1 MPYCGCLPDLRFRF
15 QLSTRREQKETL
27 PKHTWSAEAFLE
39 EGPISGSLSGS
50 TGAIARLKDDHKQR
64 LGPQI
69 INSPMLPE
77 SIKSKDLNKRAMLLA
92 ICLQLRAHRFCR
104 SRKRS
109 LGSEPHYLDCF
120 QVFSKSEKIGV
131 AAPFNL
137 PLNRGDKL
145 TNWGLK
151 GIPTLQM
158 NRCGADPSGLSQP
171 GGGLL
176 GG

>member
-1 MPYCGCLPDLRFRF
+1 MALGIKLLFLLNECMHVSFNQSFLSHPMPYFGCLPDLRFRF

-50 TGAIARLKDDHKQR
+50 TGAIVRLKDDHKQR

-77 SIKSKDLNKRAMLLA
+77 SIKSKNLNKRAMLLA

-109 LGSEPHYLDCF
+109 LGSE
-120 QVFSKSEKIGV
+120 
-131 AAPFNL
+131 
-137 PLNRGDKL
+137 
-145 TNWGLK
+145 
-151 GIPTLQM
+151 
-158 NRCGADPSGLSQP
+158 
-171 GGGLL
+171 L
-176 GG
+176 GP